1 MKLHP
6 TLPCSPQRCPSL
18 RGRGAAR
25 PPYRGGHTPNP
36 LPLNGSA
43 ALPYGGGAR
52 PTPHTGV
59 GNNQPRKP
67 SISADRKP
75 DPIRAVA
82 PGRDQIV
89 PATRWGSKIFL
100 VRNIRNRALA
110 ERVGLNPTGGDIL
123 RRRPGFLPRAFVGQ
137 WSKTNPC
144 SFFLGSL
151 LQTLGSRATS

>member
-1 MKLHP
+1 MSKL
-6 TLPCSPQRCPSL
+6 LSIFPCSPQHCPSL

-25 PPYRGGHTPNP
+25 PPYRGGHTPSP

-59 GNNQPRKP
+59 GKNQPRKP
-67 SISADRKP
+67 SNSATLKP
-75 DPIRAVA
+75 NPIRAVA

-89 PATRWGSKIFL
+89 PVTRRGSKIFL
-100 VRNIRNRALA
+100 VRNIRKRALA
-110 ERVGLNPTGGDIL
+110 ERVGLNPTGRDIL

-137 WSKTNPC
+137 WSRTNPC
-144 SFFLGSL
+144 FF
-151 LQTLGSRATS
+151 